1 MGSLVFS
8 LFSEGKIYLFFYL
21 WFFLLA
27 VLEISKDIK
36 PYRNILLGFSC
47 LMLSFFTGL
56 RWDTGTDWLSYKE
69 LFDTLELNWTFLL
82 NVYAFDLGYVVFNAI
97 VRSFTDSYVLFL
109 LIDSF
114 LAVGIVFL
122 FLKKYSPNPNMS
134 LFVFY
139 NAFFVAQFMGS
150 NRRIISLGAGLFIFY
165 HIYNKNYKKFI
176 IWELF
181 AFLFHRTSIMVAL
194 GLLVPKKRF
203 STNKVIAILL
213 LCLILGIPQ
222 LPFKLV
228 GALGDLL
235 SAFSGNSFV
244 EKLMYYSENKEAG
257 VSESTNPV
265 VLMTLSVVKRS
276 IFISFYFYVIRQ
288 NKGKLDYLTDYF
300 FNIYIIG
307 FAMYLLFNGSP
318 IFQMISTYYTFIE
331 IVLIGRV
338 WSYTRLNTK
347 FIFLVVLLF
356 YGFFQ
361 LLSSLNAYSELYIP
375 YKTFLT

>member
-1 MGSLVFS
+1 MGNLIFN

-27 VLEISKDIK
+27 VVEISKDVK
-36 PYRNILLGFSC
+36 PYRNIIAAFSC
-47 LMLSFFTGL
+47 LLLSLFTGL

-97 VRSFTDSYVLFL
+97 VRFFSDSYVLFL

-134 LFVFY
+134 IFVFY

-165 HIYNKNYKKFI
+165 HICQKKYKKFAL
-176 IWELF
+176 WELV
-181 AFLFHRTSIMVAL
+181 AFLFHRTSIMISL
-194 GLLVPKKRF
+194 GWLVPRKRF
-203 STNKVIAILL
+203 STNKIITILL
-213 LCLILGIPQ
+213 LCLIIGIPQ

-228 GALGDLL
+228 GILGDLL

-244 EKLMYYSENKEAG
+244 EKLLYYSENKEAG
-257 VSESTNPV
+257 ISESTNPII
-265 VLMTLSVVKRS
+265 LMTLSVVKRS
-276 IFISFYFYVIRQ
+276 IFISFYFYVINQ
-288 NKGKLDYLTDYF
+288 NKGLLDNITDYF

-331 IVLIGRV
+331 IVLIGRI
-338 WSYTRLNTK
+338 WNYTRLQAK
-347 FIFLVVLLF
+347 FIFLVVLFF